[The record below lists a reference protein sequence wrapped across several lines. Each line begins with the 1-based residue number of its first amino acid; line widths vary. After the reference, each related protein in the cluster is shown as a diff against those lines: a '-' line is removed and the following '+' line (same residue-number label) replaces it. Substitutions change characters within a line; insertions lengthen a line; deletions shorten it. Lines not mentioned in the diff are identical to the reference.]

1 MFSRNVLSQ
10 FFMVKSKGG
19 GYGKI
24 GYSLL
29 SDVISAVH
37 SRTKQAQTAREAQ
50 EPRERSWERGC
61 DFSEIA
67 RLLYVRLYGA
77 YGLCLPGR
85 KQSYN
90 QKKWTMKIDVV
101 GTIANHQKHLR
112 ENLKNWRL

>member
-29 SDVISAVH
+29 SDVISALH

-61 DFSEIA
+61 DFSEICSFALCSSLWGVWAVFA
-67 RLLYVRLYGA
+67 RA
-77 YGLCLPGR
+77 
-85 KQSYN
+85 Q
-90 QKKWTMKIDVV
+90 
-101 GTIANHQKHLR
+101 TIL
-112 ENLKNWRL
+112 